1 MLVLSR
7 RKDESIHIGD
17 DVVINVAQICKSH
30 VKLTI
35 DAPRHVPV
43 YRSELRRR
51 RTDTAPAAGAV
62 RRSPSRRA
70 GVCLASLPRHACSQQ
85 PPEKVPRIP
94 DA

>member
-17 DVVINVAQICKSH
+17 DVVINVAAIRKGQ

-43 YRSELRRR
+43 YRSELRDRMTRR
-51 RTDTAPAAGAV
+51 PSAGRAPGASPA
-62 RRSPSRRA
+62 RRQGIR
-70 GVCLASLPRHACSQQ
+70 LPAPQRNACSQ
-85 PPEKVPRIP
+85 PSP
-94 DA
+94 A

>member
-17 DVVINVAQICKSH
+17 DVVINVAAIRKGQ

-43 YRSELRRR
+43 YRSELRERM
-51 RTDTAPAAGAV
+51 TDTPSA
-62 RRSPSRRA
+62 RRASRSSPSHREGIR
-70 GVCLASLPRHACSQQ
+70 LPLSERHACSQ
-85 PPEKVPRIP
+85 PSP
-94 DA
+94 A